1 MNVLTRLS
9 ALTLVAFS
17 ATAAMAT
24 TPAPAAT
31 AAAATP
37 AAKPIVKTTCTDYTA
52 MDASFKPKFIYFAVG
67 HGKHGAKEAF
77 IDEVGI
83 EKIQPELD
91 EYCKVHLGRSAYDK
105 VIASSMASEHAA
117 HKAPMKTTK

>member
-24 TPAPAAT
+24 TPAPAA
-31 AAAATP
+31 AAATP
-37 AAKPIVKTTCTDYTA
+37 VVKPIVKTTCTDYTA
-52 MDASFKPKFIYFAVG
+52 MDASFKPKFIYFGVG
-67 HGKHGAKEAF
+67 HGKHGAKVAF

-91 EYCKVHLGRSAYDK
+91 QYCKVHLGKSAYDK
-105 VIASSMASEHAA
+105 VIASSMASEHVA
-117 HKAPMKTTK
+117 HKAPAKTTK

>member
-24 TPAPAAT
+24 TPAPAA
-31 AAAATP
+31 AAATP
-37 AAKPIVKTTCTDYTA
+37 VVKPIVKTTCTDYTA

-67 HGKHGAKEAF
+67 HGKHGAKEAL